1 MARQHHF
8 VIFYDEGTGNFVL
21 DFDTQ
26 ESWSNGKPIF
36 DDSKDEWQGLGEE
49 IEDDNSTYN
58 RSADALY
65 EAIKNLPL
73 RDKE

>member
-8 VIFYDEGTGNFVL
+8 VVFYDERTGNFVL

-26 ESWSNGKPIF
+26 ESWSHGKPIF

-49 IEDDNSTYN
+49 IEDDNSIYN
-58 RSADALY
+58 RSAVALFF
-65 EAIKNLPL
+65 ALRNLQL
-73 RDKE
+73 REIE